1 MGAWGIIA
9 ALVLVNALY
18 VAAEFA
24 AVSVRHGQVRALA
37 RQGHVLASRL
47 LPTLEDGRRLDDYIA
62 ACQIGITLSSLVLG
76 AFGQATVA
84 IGLGDALIEAGLDPV
99 GARSA
104 AAVAVLVV
112 LTALQVVAGE
122 LVPKSLALQ
131 FPVPTALATY
141 LPTRWSATLYRPF
154 ITVLNGSGW
163 AVLRALGLRPG
174 GGHRHVHS
182 PEEIDLLIAESSD
195 GGLLEADEQARLR
208 RALRLGRTTARQLM
222 TPRPAVVGVDAGDP
236 EAAVEAAAASPYTRL
251 PIYRGD
257 LDHPVGVLH
266 TKDVAV
272 HLAAG
277 RSGLPPARPLLSVP
291 GGLAADQLLAR
302 FRERRVRFAVVVDE
316 YGGTEGVVTLED
328 VLAALVGGVG
338 DEFKEGRPTAE
349 PLPDG
354 RVRLPGALRAD
365 EAAGLLGAPNV
376 GAATV
381 GGLVVAVLGRVPEA
395 GERVHL
401 GNAEVEVERVD
412 GHAVTSVLV
421 TPAEPGFPSPA

>member
-1 MGAWGIIA
+1 MLI
-9 ALVLVNALY
+9 LVNGLY

-24 AVSVRHGQVRALA
+24 AVSVRHGQIRALA
-37 RQGHVLASRL
+37 REGHALARRL

-84 IGLGDALIEAGLDPV
+84 IALGDALIGAGLDPV
-99 GARSA
+99 GARST
-104 AAVAVLVV
+104 AAVAVLVA
-112 LTALQVVAGE
+112 LTALQVVVGE

-131 FPVPTALATY
+131 FPVPAALLTY
-141 LPTRWSATLYRPF
+141 LPTRWSAVVYRPF
-154 ITVLNGSGW
+154 IAVLNGSGW
-163 AVLRALGLRPG
+163 AVLRALGLQPG

-195 GGLLEADEQARLR
+195 GGLLEADEQDRLR

-222 TPRPAVVGVDAGDP
+222 TPRRAVVGVDAADP
-236 EAAVEAAAASPYTRL
+236 EAAVEAAAASPFTRL
-251 PIYRGD
+251 PAYRGD

-277 RSGLPPARPLLSVP
+277 RPGLPPLRPLLSVP

-302 FRERRVRFAVVVDE
+302 FRERRVRLAAVVDE
-316 YGGTEGVVTLED
+316 YGGTEGIVTLED
-328 VLAALVGGVG
+328 VLSALVGGVG
-338 DEFKEGRPTAE
+338 DEFKEGRPAAE

-354 RVRLPGALRAD
+354 RTRLPGALRAD
-365 EAAGLLGAPNV
+365 EAAELLGPSV
-376 GAATV
+376 GAAATV
-381 GGLVVAVLGRVPEA
+381 GGLVVAALGRVPAA
-395 GERVHL
+395 GERLRL
-401 GNAEVEVERVD
+401 GDAEVEVERVD
-412 GHAVTSVLV
+412 GHAVASVLV
-421 TPAEPGFPSPA
+421 TPAPAGPDPDA